1 MRQNADTK
9 KKNRGKTACKVFAV
23 TLAVLLA
30 LAGITA
36 AVNAAGIAANRRFIS
51 RIAPLSYETQ
61 LHPEKDAAGR
71 WMFTADGDFKILQL
85 SDIHIGGGFMS
96 IRKDNLAL
104 NAVAAMITAEQP
116 DLVVFTGDLTYPVPV
131 QVGTFNNKE
140 NAKLLANLM
149 E

>member
-1 MRQNADTK
+1 MIFTRQNTDTK

-36 AVNAAGIAANRRFIS
+36 AGIAANRRFIN

-85 SDIHIGGGFMS
+85 SDIHIGGFMS
-96 IRKDNLAL
+96 IRKDNLAS
-104 NAVAAMITAEQP
+104 MP
-116 DLVVFTGDLTYPVPV
+116 WRR
-131 QVGTFNNKE
+131 
-140 NAKLLANLM
+140 
-149 E
+149 